1 MKGIKVSA
9 CIITYNQQDY
19 IRHCLDGAVNQ
30 VLDYDYEI
38 VIGDDCS
45 TDSTFQICQEYAD
58 KYPDKIRLLFRD
70 KNKGMAGNWVDTIQ
84 NCQGKYIALCE
95 GDDYWTDNDKLQKQV
110 DFLEANPDY
119 ALSFHKVS
127 VQKNTGEIVE
137 DFLTAVPAEHETAL
151 DIVEKGNY
159 IHTPSVVYRNVFKEF
174 PKEFYKSPVVDY
186 FLYIML
192 SKHGKAKYLTEE
204 MAVYRHG
211 VGIFTS
217 QSNIKMT
224 TDLIRLYS
232 CLLSFLED
240 EKQKDII
247 YHKLDLAVD
256 RLLRFTKYQYT
267 RDSFLSK
274 QKSFLDLAKIA
285 IRKIIKK
292 QE

>member
-19 IRHCLDGAVNQ
+19 IRYCLDGAVNQ

-127 VQKNTGEIVE
+127 VQKKTGEIVE